1 MEVAVAAENQSSQ
14 ETVDNVIA
22 TVSII
27 AVVLSIMIRLGLR
40 NFVIE
45 ASIYV
50 LNLIH
55 ALTV

>member
-27 AVVLSIMIRLGLR
+27 AVVLTFMIRLGLR

-50 LNLIH
+50 LNLIQ